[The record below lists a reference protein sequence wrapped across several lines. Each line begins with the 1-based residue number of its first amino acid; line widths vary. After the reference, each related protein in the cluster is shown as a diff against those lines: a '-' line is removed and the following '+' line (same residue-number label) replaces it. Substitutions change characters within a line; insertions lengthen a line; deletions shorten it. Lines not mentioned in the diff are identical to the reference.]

1 MIVITNGTEYI
12 YLDDQHQIQK
22 TTDLTKA
29 KTFSFQGCSIFI
41 RENVKATKGF
51 YAYDT
56 ETQRICYR
64 RKKKK
69 CFPKTTRMMIYNQQ
83 TDVVYYAEEKSNM
96 KI

>member
-51 YAYDT
+51 KA
-56 ETQRICYR
+56 
-64 RKKKK
+64 
-69 CFPKTTRMMIYNQQ
+69 
-83 TDVVYYAEEKSNM
+83 
-96 KI
+96 

>member
-41 RENVKATKGF
+41 RG
-51 YAYDT
+51 
-56 ETQRICYR
+56 
-64 RKKKK
+64 K
-69 CFPKTTRMMIYNQQ
+69 CQGNQGLLCL
-83 TDVVYYAEEKSNM
+83 
-96 KI
+96 